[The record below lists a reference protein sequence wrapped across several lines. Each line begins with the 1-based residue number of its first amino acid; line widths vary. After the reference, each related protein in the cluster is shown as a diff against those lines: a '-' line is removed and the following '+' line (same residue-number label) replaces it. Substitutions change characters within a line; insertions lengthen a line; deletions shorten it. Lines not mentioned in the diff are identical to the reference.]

1 VTPEDELYADLPPD
15 ATVDGFVEDP
25 SNPGWVEVSFSDG
38 RKATLPK
45 GAAEAMP
52 QTPAAPVAPYGAAFG
67 PPAAPPAVA
76 EPAPA
81 GPVGF
86 DVSGSGL
93 DASLTPDQLAAEEQA
108 AALAPPPAMVPG
120 ALPGTARGTPT
131 VDYGEVVAPGSPGG
145 FAPFSQTSSQDTT
158 QTNTVDD
165 PDVMA
170 ARVSSAADEEAGVE
184 RLRDTMA
191 YQGRRDALDTELD
204 ARDEQERQ
212 VRRQM
217 RQAELERQEH
227 QRVIQAMEKTPIDE
241 DEFWSGSPGRTAGAW
256 VALALSGFLQGATKG
271 QNPALNQMVQA
282 LNHAQD
288 RYVRTQ
294 QAQRDSTLR
303 GRERLMGDARNAED
317 TFRAQLS
324 GIVNK
329 KIDLEAQRAGLQPPP
344 GLETYKAKQAMQV
357 AERQNAIGS
366 RVSEQVSRRVQ
377 EEDRAT
383 PGTGPQ
389 TRFDVALRS
398 LGVDKKRH
406 DQAMTQDKLGDV
418 AVGAD
423 RLKVVNDALRALAAK
438 NGGELQAKT
447 PLSWEQ
453 LGLAPVA
460 ARLGIQNA
468 KEQVNTK
475 QLLEEAKLA
484 FKQTVNIKSI
494 DSENEGKNFN
504 TIMDSGESDT
514 TLAALAQKA
523 QEAEQRAVT
532 TATGVAG
539 GNARR
544 YLDLLRQ
551 HAKSDQS
558 LQAARGGEQLQI
570 KRRTGQTAPGAAPAE
585 PTTQAEPAATT
596 GGGPAPRPLAQE
608 GQRREPPQE
617 SLRATVQEHADEAG
631 LDADALARIIRFESG
646 GRPGARNQQ
655 SGATGAIQWM
665 PQVYENMRKPPGYE
679 NVRFEDLP
687 DLTLDEQMPLVIEY
701 FREKGVPADADAGE
715 YYLAVAAPAFLGK
728 DDGQVVYRRG
738 SAAWRQ
744 NPAWRP
750 ADDGDITVG
759 DIRAKGRSL

>member
-1 VTPEDELYADLPPD
+1 MTSPEDELYADLPPD

-25 SNPGWVEVSFSDG
+25 ANPGWVEVSFSDG

-45 GAAEAMP
+45 GTAESMP
-52 QTPAAPVAPYGAAFG
+52 QTPPDPAYVAPGTTPMGPPVAPPTPA
-67 PPAAPPAVA
+67 PAAP
-76 EPAPA
+76 
-81 GPVGF
+81 GGF

-93 DASLTPDQLAAEEQA
+93 VADFGPDEAAAQEQA
-108 AALAPPPAMVPG
+108 AAAAPAPALVPT
-120 ALPGTARGTPT
+120 ALPGTTSGTPT

-145 FAPFSQTSSQDTT
+145 FAPFSQTTSEDITRT
-158 QTNTVDD
+158 ETVDD

-170 ARVSSAADEEAGVE
+170 ARLSSAQDEEAGAA

-191 YQGRRDALDTELD
+191 YRARADVLDTELD

-212 VRRQM
+212 VQRQL
-217 RQAELERQEH
+217 RQAALERQEH

-317 TFRAQLS
+317 TFRAQLA

-344 GLETYKAKQAMQV
+344 GLETYKAQQAMQV

-366 RVSEQVSRRVQ
+366 RVSEQASRRVA

-398 LGVDKKRH
+398 LGVDRKRH

-418 AVGAD
+418 VVGAE
-423 RLKVVNDALRALAAK
+423 RLQAVNQALKTIAAK

-453 LGLAPVA
+453 LGLASVA

-475 QLLEEAKLA
+475 QLIEEAKLA

-504 TIMDSGESDT
+504 AIMDSGESDT

-523 QEAEQRAVT
+523 REAEQRAVT

-551 HAKSDQS
+551 HAHSDQN
-558 LQAARGGEQLQI
+558 LQAARGGETLQI
-570 KRRTGQTAPGAAPAE
+570 KRRTGQTAPGAA
-585 PTTQAEPAATT
+585 EPA
-596 GGGPAPRPLAQE
+596 GGGPTPGPLAQPGE
-608 GQRREPPQE
+608 EPTPPAARAPATLATG
-617 SLRATVQEHADEAG
+617 SLRGTYRRLRE
-631 LDADALARIIRFESG
+631 LK
-646 GRPGARNQQ
+646 PGAPR
-655 SGATGAIQWM
+655 
-665 PQVYENMRKPPGYE
+665 
-679 NVRFEDLP
+679 
-687 DLTLDEQMPLVIEY
+687 
-701 FREKGVPADADAGE
+701 
-715 YYLAVAAPAFLGK
+715 
-728 DDGQVVYRRG
+728 
-738 SAAWRQ
+738 
-744 NPAWRP
+744 
-750 ADDGDITVG
+750 
-759 DIRAKGRSL
+759 